1 MDTDHDLPQSALIPA
16 GNTPLSDSFLRSAVP
31 YWLLTLMV
39 LLLAAALYPLSRYN
53 YLLFHSLVEAFF
65 IAVAFTVFSIGWNAR
80 KFIQHN
86 CLMLL
91 SVAFVVIGSL
101 ELLHAISYKGIG
113 VFPGIKANAATQLWI
128 AARYI
133 QSIAFLAAA
142 GILNYRKQVSPW
154 VLLGSS
160 IAIGTLALTT
170 IWPLDIFPA
179 CYIEGVGLTS
189 FKIISEL
196 IISLLFGLSILFFWK
211 RRDRLD
217 RRVLKLLTASIV
229 FSILAS
235 LAFTLYTDIYG
246 ITNFFGHFFMLLS
259 GLLIYRVLV
268 IGTLRSPYALL
279 FRDMHQAKEAL
290 DLELVQRR
298 KTEAELRAANRE
310 LDAFVRTVSHDLRSP
325 LTPIIGLPELMLD
338 QMQDQL
344 DDRTKKSLHDIRDQG
359 LRMARILEDLLTF
372 ARAGHLIDGVALA
385 KIDDVV
391 QNVLED
397 LGSRI
402 IAGDCRVELHD
413 FPDVVF
419 PRTALFQIFSNLINN
434 AIKYA
439 GKEGGPI
446 EIGGE
451 LEEEAVVLFVRDH
464 GPGIPEE
471 LMDKI
476 FDVFYRGSVS
486 QEEPG
491 SGIGLATV
499 LKIAKCMH
507 GEAWVEGTSGGGS
520 TFRVRLQKPE
530 PDRQQNLNFNK
541 P

>member
-1 MDTDHDLPQSALIPA
+1 
-16 GNTPLSDSFLRSAVP
+16 
-31 YWLLTLMV
+31 
-39 LLLAAALYPLSRYN
+39 
-53 YLLFHSLVEAFF
+53 
-65 IAVAFTVFSIGWNAR
+65 
-80 KFIQHN
+80 
-86 CLMLL
+86 
-91 SVAFVVIGSL
+91 
-101 ELLHAISYKGIG
+101 
-113 VFPGIKANAATQLWI
+113 
-128 AARYI
+128 
-133 QSIAFLAAA
+133 
-142 GILNYRKQVSPW
+142 
-154 VLLGSS
+154 
-160 IAIGTLALTT
+160 
-170 IWPLDIFPA
+170 
-179 CYIEGVGLTS
+179 
-189 FKIISEL
+189 
-196 IISLLFGLSILFFWK
+196 
-211 RRDRLD
+211 
-217 RRVLKLLTASIV
+217 
-229 FSILAS
+229 
-235 LAFTLYTDIYG
+235 
-246 ITNFFGHFFMLLS
+246 MLLS

-372 ARAGHLIDGVALA
+372 ARAGRLIDGVALA

-530 PDRQQNLNFNK
+530 PDRQQNLDFNK